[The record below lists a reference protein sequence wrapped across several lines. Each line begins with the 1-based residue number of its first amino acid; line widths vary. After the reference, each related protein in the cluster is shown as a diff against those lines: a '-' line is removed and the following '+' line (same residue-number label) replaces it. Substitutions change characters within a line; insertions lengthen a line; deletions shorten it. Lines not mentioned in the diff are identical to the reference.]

1 MKTENEIAKIV
12 FDCALKV
19 HKQLG
24 PGLLESAYEE
34 CLFYE
39 LKKTELKVEK
49 QKPLPLIYEDVKL
62 DVGYR
67 IDIFIE
73 KKFVIEVKAVESLHD
88 VHLAQVLTY
97 LKLSAFVVKTEQ
109 TNASTTTMYQLEEK
123 TYFTYFIAVA
133 ILLVAYFLVF
143 LWKKRKQKQF
153 ANLDLLNKLSPNRSV
168 FKSILKIF
176 LITLALSFMII
187 ALVNPKM
194 GTKLKT
200 IKREGVDIVFALDV
214 SKSMLCEDI
223 APSRLAKAKQII
235 SKTIDKLG
243 SDRVG
248 IIIYA
253 GNAYPLLPITTDQAA
268 AKMFLQN
275 ASPNMVSSQGTA
287 INEALLLAKTYYDN
301 EEQTNRFLVL
311 ISDGEDHSDNGNIII
326 DDLVKEGIKTYTIGV
341 GTTKGGPIKM
351 KMGNSFLGYKKDR
364 KGEVVITKMNDEILK
379 KIANNGNGKYIYGN
393 NTQAT
398 VDTISEILINAQ
410 KKEFETKQFSDYKD
424 QFQWFIALGLL
435 FLILDL
441 FMFDKKTKWIQKM
454 NLFNEKK

>member
-1 MKTENEIAKIV
+1 
-12 FDCALKV
+12 
-19 HKQLG
+19 
-24 PGLLESAYEE
+24 
-34 CLFYE
+34 
-39 LKKTELKVEK
+39 
-49 QKPLPLIYEDVKL
+49 
-62 DVGYR
+62 
-67 IDIFIE
+67 
-73 KKFVIEVKAVESLHD
+73 
-88 VHLAQVLTY
+88 
-97 LKLSAFVVKTEQ
+97 
-109 TNASTTTMYQLEEK
+109 MYQLEEK
-123 TYFTYFIAVA
+123 KYFIYFIAVA
-133 ILLVAYFLVF
+133 VLLVAYILVF

-153 ANLDLLNKLSPNRSV
+153 ADLDLLDKLSPQRST
-168 FKSILKIF
+168 FKSILKII
-176 LITLALSFMII
+176 LVALGLSAMII

-275 ASPNMVSSQGTA
+275 ASPDMVSSQGTA
-287 INEALLLAKTYYDN
+287 INEALRLAKTYYDN

-311 ISDGEDHSDNGNIII
+311 ISDGEDHDNSDETIAE
-326 DDLVKEGIKTYTIGV
+326 DLAKDGIKLYTIGV
-341 GTTKGGPIKM
+341 GTAKGGPIKL

-364 KGEVVITKMNDEILK
+364 KGEVVITQMHDDILK
-379 KIANNGNGKYIYGN
+379 EIASEGNGKYFYGN
-393 NTQAT
+393 NTEKT
-398 VDTISEILINAQ
+398 VNTITEILNSAQ

-424 QFQWFIALGLL
+424 QFQWFVALALL
-435 FLILDL
+435 FLLLDV
-441 FMFDKKTKWIQKM
+441 FMFEKKTKWIQKM